1 MKKISIR
8 QLTLLNFKGIRNLTV
23 DFDLNETNIFGYNG
37 TGKTTIFDAF
47 TWLLFG
53 KDSRDR
59 KDFNIKTLNA
69 NNQPIERIPHEVTA
83 CIEVNGEEI
92 NLKKCYNEVW
102 TKKRGSAVETF
113 NGHSVECFY
122 NDVPCSVTEYAK
134 KIAELCDEQV
144 FKFITNPFYFT
155 AQKSDVQRAMLFRM
169 AGGISDAEIAS
180 GNEKFS
186 ALLASLTGK
195 SMEEYKKEIAA
206 KKRRLKA
213 EIDALPERIDERRRD
228 TPENIDYSAVEAE
241 IKRLQDLFAKVEDE
255 LLDSS
260 KKNETM
266 IKEREETVKKLGKLR
281 EEKLQLEF
289 DIKESL
295 SADYRKAV
303 SKKNEITS
311 QIADLEKKVESM
323 NNRIDTYKQVIEGCD
338 KTREE
343 LLKEWEAINAETLS
357 FNEADFICP
366 TCNRRFEIYEIE
378 AKQNEITERFN
389 ADKAARLADN
399 NRKGKA
405 NKQKKED
412 NIAIIN
418 QLLSDIGEA
427 VAKIA
432 ELRLSKE
439 LEIELVAPDTQPYI
453 EKSEEWKSI
462 CAMIA
467 DLEEKLNNN
476 QTASNNDISDLRT
489 EKSRLTQAIDAEKS
503 KLAQKAIAE
512 RNQARIVEL
521 ETQLRKQ
528 NEELAELEGIEFT
541 IYEFSKA
548 RIEMVERKIN
558 GMFSIVK
565 FKMFDTLINGG
576 EVETCEAMVNGVPF
590 SDLNNAMKIN
600 SGLDIINAICSF
612 EGITAPVFID
622 NAEAVNEL
630 LPTRSQMIRLVV
642 TKDETLIIEN
652 KKAPQGQL
660 F

>member
-8 QLTLLNFKGIRNLTV
+8 QITLLNFKGIRNLTV

-53 KDSRDR
+53 KDSKDR
-59 KDFNIKTLNA
+59 KDFNIKTLDA

-311 QIADLEKKVESM
+311 QIADLERKVESM